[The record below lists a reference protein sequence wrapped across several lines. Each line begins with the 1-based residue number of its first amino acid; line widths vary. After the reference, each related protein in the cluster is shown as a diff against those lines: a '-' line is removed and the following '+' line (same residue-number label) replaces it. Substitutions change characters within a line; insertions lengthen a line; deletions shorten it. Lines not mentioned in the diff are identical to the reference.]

1 MRIKYIIILI
11 AQFLFFSVSSAQTN
25 VSVSGIVKDK
35 NTKSILPYVNIVLKT
50 QKDSVF
56 ISGTVT
62 NEDGRFSISK
72 VKSGNYFLE
81 VSLIGYYTTYESLF
95 VGNLNEF
102 LDLKTIELEVK
113 SSDLQDVVVMGK
125 ASQISNALNENGYK
139 TRRGFMY
146 TAGTVKRL
154 IETFS

>member
-11 AQFLFFSVSSAQTN
+11 TQFLFFSASIAQTS
-25 VSVSGIVKDK
+25 VSVSGVVKDK
-35 NTKSILPYVNIVLKT
+35 NTKSILPYVNIVLKN

-72 VKSGNYFLE
+72 VKSGNYYLE
-81 VSLIGYYTTYESLF
+81 VSLIGYNTTYEYLF

-125 ASQISNALNENGYK
+125 ASQIGLKMDKKNSHIV
-139 TRRGFMY
+139 
-146 TAGTVKRL
+146 VKSEKF
-154 IETFS
+154 IYF